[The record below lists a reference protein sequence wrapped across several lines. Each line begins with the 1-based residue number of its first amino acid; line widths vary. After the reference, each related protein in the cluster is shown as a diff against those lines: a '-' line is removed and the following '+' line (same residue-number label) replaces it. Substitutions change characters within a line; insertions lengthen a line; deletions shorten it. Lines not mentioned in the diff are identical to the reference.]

1 MKNKILFF
9 IQLPPPVH
17 GSSIVGKMVS
27 DNLKIN
33 NNFNTVFI
41 NSSLST
47 NTGQVNIFKV
57 EKIIH
62 YFKLIRSFIKQV
74 HSFKPELFY
83 IAMTASGIGF
93 LKDFPFILYCKL
105 KKIKVVIHLHN
116 KGIAKYSRNII
127 YRLLYFIVFKNS
139 KVIILSKKLSIDIP
153 DYVKNNDIYICNNGM
168 KKLVTQI
175 PKKSPSNK
183 VRILF
188 ISNLIE
194 SKGVFILLESLKLL
208 LESNISFCCDIVGG
222 AADVS
227 EEILLKK
234 INDLG
239 LLKNVNYLG
248 KLYGEKKDKIFKESD
263 IFVFPTYYKNE
274 AFPLVILESFMYGI
288 PVITTNEGGI
298 SDIVRNKINGLI
310 IKKESSYEAF
320 RAIQK
325 LVNEPR
331 LYEKISLNCI
341 NDFNNKYTKKIFDDR
356 IYGILKMIVNE

>member
-17 GSSIVGKMVS
+17 GSSIVGKMIL

-33 NNFNTVFI
+33 NNFNTFYI
-41 NSSLST
+41 NSLLST
-47 NTGQVNIFKV
+47 NTGQGNIFKT
-57 EKIIH
+57 EKIIS
-62 YFKLIRSFIKQV
+62 YFKIIRSFIKQV
-74 HSFKPELFY
+74 HSFKPDLFY

-93 LKDFPFILYCKL
+93 LKDFPFILYCRL

-116 KGIAKYSRNII
+116 KGIAKYSKNLI
-127 YRLLYFIVFKNS
+127 YRLLYFIVFKKS
-139 KVIILSKKLSIDIP
+139 KVIVLSEKLLIDIP
-153 DYVKNNDIYICNNGM
+153 NYINNNDIYICNNGM
-168 KKLVTQI
+168 KKLVIQT
-175 PKKSPSNK
+175 PKKKTTKK

-208 LESNISFCCDIVGG
+208 LENNISFYCNIVGG
-222 AADVS
+222 VADVS

-239 LLKNVNYLG
+239 LLNYVKYLG

-298 SDIVRNKINGLI
+298 SDIVRNEINGLI
-310 IKKESSYEAF
+310 IKKESSYDAF

-325 LVNEPR
+325 LINEPR

-341 NDFNNKYTKKIFDDR
+341 NDFNNKYTKEIFDDR
-356 IYGILKMIVNE
+356 IYGILKMIVSE